1 MLTRIVLF
9 VKIISLASVAIII
22 MATIY
27 MNRDVF
33 MSVEQMLS
41 TRYVYDPDYY
51 GEIRGDSCGSCDD
64 GVIRFKDS
72 MTLIDLM
79 SDEESY
85 VKEDASWTFRYL
97 QKHLLMQFSKHNS
110 DDTSDYAIKVIKYLL
125 SKNPDKTTVSYVY
138 YKLFM
143 DADETFNKWD
153 VKKDKLIEAR
163 SLFKSFCTDYWGK
176 NLRIEKKSDGKYA
189 VAAENGNNLLT
200 TQSNWQLNKHTIS
213 RGNTFNEFNMI
224 PLSCFENT
232 EQVYD
237 LISYEDSTKAA
248 VLRGQ
253 VKVLS
258 DLIDRKPEIIN
269 HIRENQSNY
278 LIGEHQFI
286 FSFQKEAVDWLKKAL
301 NQEKYNK
308 SLNQIGAKNAPPG

>member
-9 VKIISLASVAIII
+9 VKIISLAIVTIIVI
-22 MATIY
+22 STIY

-79 SDEESY
+79 YDKESH

-97 QKHLLMQFSKHNS
+97 QKHLLMQFYKHNP
-110 DDTSDYAIKVIKYLL
+110 DDMSDYAIKVIKYLL
-125 SKNPDKTTVSYVY
+125 SKNPDKTTLSYVY
-138 YKLFM
+138 YKLFL
-143 DADETFNKWD
+143 DTEETFDKWD

-163 SLFKSFCTDYWGK
+163 SLFKSFCKDYWGAR
-176 NLRIEKKSDGKYA
+176 LTIEKKPDGKYTLT
-189 VAAENGNNLLT
+189 AANGNNLLT
-200 TQSNWQLNKHTIS
+200 TKSNWLLNKHTIS

-224 PLSCFENT
+224 PISCFVNA

-253 VKVLS
+253 LNVLS

-269 HIRENQSNY
+269 YIRKNQSSY
-278 LIGEHQFI
+278 LIGEFQFV
-286 FSFQKEAVDWLKKAL
+286 FTFQKEAVDWLEKAI
-301 NQEKYNK
+301 NQE
-308 SLNQIGAKNAPPG
+308 